1 MSLSKSRTIASLTK
15 KNEILL
21 LPGFEE
27 LDHCTAKE
35 LKEYV
40 KKRAAIYANQ
50 YKKKIRG
57 FTVGDFI
64 EIYNKDP
71 KPYKPYQRKAI
82 DNLKEDIDKIS
93 SSAKKAKE
101 DLKEFE
107 ADKTI
112 ESREISKA
120 KAKEEPPKK
129 SKEEPPKKSKEERER
144 ENEEYKRR
152 HQQEVAELK
161 AKRAAAAEAE
171 FQAELRRNIEERERE
186 QAERD
191 RQWEADV
198 KAAQERRKREQ
209 QEEEF
214 WREMEQD
221 DIMEERE
228 YLRNIIKE
236 KGKNSIEYNEAL
248 DEIRSTRG
256 EGFLEKV
263 LK

>member
-112 ESREISKA
+112 ESREISKE

-129 SKEEPPKKSKEERER
+129 YKEERER
-144 ENEEYKRR
+144 EHEEYKRR
-152 HQQEVAELK
+152 HQQDVAELK

-171 FQAELRRNIEERERE
+171 FQALLKRNIEERERE

-198 KAAQERRKREQ
+198 NAAQERRKREQ
-209 QEEEF
+209 QQQEF

>member
-82 DNLKEDIDKIS
+82 DNLKEDINQIS

-120 KAKEEPPKK
+120 K
-129 SKEEPPKKSKEERER
+129 EEPPKKSKEERER
-144 ENEEYKRR
+144 ENEEYKRK

-161 AKRAAAAEAE
+161 AKRAAKEEAE
-171 FQAELRRNIEERERE
+171 FQALLKRNIEERERE

-198 KAAQERRKREQ
+198 RRAEEMRRQQDEELRRK
-209 QEEEF
+209 
-214 WREMEQD
+214 WEQD